1 MVWYGFQSSRK
12 PQLMFVFTQGV
23 VDELHLL
30 DTLNFRVV
38 DYGFFGVITLW
49 YFQLFFVLI
58 VFALSFNILIL
69 QSLVFSFNGMYLK
82 C

>member
-1 MVWYGFQSSRK
+1 MVSYGSQSSQK

-30 DTLNFRVV
+30 GTLNFRVV
-38 DYGFFGVITLW
+38 DYGFLGVI
-49 YFQLFFVLI
+49 
-58 VFALSFNILIL
+58 LSTIFL
-69 QSLVFSFNGMYLK
+69 